1 MLMWSGFARV
11 WEADDEGDGRGDRT
25 TVRHGHRCLL
35 RECDPDLFFPTTSSE
50 ERLALKACAQCPAIC
65 ECARYA
71 AEHALINGYPL
82 QGIWGGINRS
92 KGKNYRNNEKEM

>member
-35 RECDPDLFFPTTSSE
+35 R
-50 ERLALKACAQCPAIC
+50 
-65 ECARYA
+65 
-71 AEHALINGYPL
+71 G
-82 QGIWGGINRS
+82 
-92 KGKNYRNNEKEM
+92 M

>member
-1 MLMWSGFARV
+1 MSGWRDKAACR
-11 WEADDEGDGRGDRT
+11 DM
-25 TVRHGHRCLL
+25 
-35 RECDPDLFFPTTSSE
+35 DPDLFFPTTSSE

-82 QGIWGGINRS
+82 QGVWGWREQEQKKES
-92 KGKNYRNNEKEM
+92 K

>member
-1 MLMWSGFARV
+1 MSVSSLKREEGIELSGWRDKAACR
-11 WEADDEGDGRGDRT
+11 DM
-25 TVRHGHRCLL
+25 
-35 RECDPDLFFPTTSSE
+35 DPDLFFPTTRKE
-50 ERLALKACAQCPAIC
+50 ERLALKACSTCPAIH

-92 KGKNYRNNEKEM
+92 RSKNYRNNEKEMWE